1 MLGVQIDS
9 PMPNL
14 TNIVIDAGDTA
25 RALQAECNLYF
36 FLLAYSIE
44 EYLY

>member
-9 PMPNL
+9 RMTNL
-14 TNIVIDAGDTA
+14 TSIVIDVGDTV
-25 RALQAECNLYF
+25 RALQAESNLYF